1 MNRAADSSSS
11 MVLKNMPPATTTVPG
26 TATGALPVEQKAQVE
41 EQKEVRDPEADPHMP
56 NLPEVT
62 EKDQQEEA
70 TATKPGI
77 LHFLFERVSHSQT
90 TTY

>member
-26 TATGALPVEQKAQVE
+26 TATGALPVE